1 MNRAALSLCLLG
13 AGLST
18 ANILIM
24 QRPTCPSA
32 GAALVAAEKAAPPSS
47 PKATQGKPALAA
59 RPEAKEPAKSP
70 KAKATSQ
77 AQRKPEPTQKAAL
90 AKPAAPPKE
99 VDRTGSIDQ
108 PEKPN
113 TALAASGSQ
122 TEQSQKSAQKGSKL
136 PNDPTL
142 VAPAKPRSYDPRAH
156 DPKPYD
162 RRYEPRRYGWKRYYR
177 YVGPP
182 VGFAIRV
189 YPGW

>member
-32 GAALVAAEKAAPPSS
+32 GAALVTAGKAAPPSIS
-47 PKATQGKPALAA
+47 RATQGKPALAA
-59 RPEAKEPAKSP
+59 KPEDKEPAKAP
-70 KAKATSQ
+70 KAKVASPTQ
-77 AQRKPEPTQKAAL
+77 GKPEQTQKAAL
-90 AKPAAPPKE
+90 TKPVASPKH
-99 VDRTGSIDQ
+99 VDRTGSIDL

-113 TALAASGSQ
+113 SAPTASGSR
-122 TEQSQKSAQKGSKL
+122 TEQSQKSAQRETKL
-136 PNDPTL
+136 PNDPSL
-142 VAPAKPRSYDPRAH
+142 IAPAKPRSYDPR
-156 DPKPYD
+156 PYD